1 MQDDLQLKV
10 FLMGGQE
17 LAGGDKQ
24 DGIAGTEHKEH
35 VPD

>member
-10 FLMGGQE
+10 FLTGRQE
-17 LAGGDKQ
+17 FAGRDEQ
-24 DGIAGTEHKEH
+24 DGIAGTEQKEH